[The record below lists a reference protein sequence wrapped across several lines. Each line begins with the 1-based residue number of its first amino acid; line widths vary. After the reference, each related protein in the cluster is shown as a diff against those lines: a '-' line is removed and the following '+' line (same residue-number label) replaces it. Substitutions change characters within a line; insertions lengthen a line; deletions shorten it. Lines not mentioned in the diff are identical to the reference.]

1 MVDAQTLYGDER
13 RVMAAISFGEV
24 PNAFDPE
31 ISEWGNPI
39 SVIRDNLAMN
49 RQK

>member
-1 MVDAQTLYGDER
+1 
-13 RVMAAISFGEV
+13 MAAISFGEV

-39 SVIRDNLAMN
+39 LVIRDNLAMN
-49 RQK
+49 RQERTWGTETS

>member
-1 MVDAQTLYGDER
+1 
-13 RVMAAISFGEV
+13 MAAISFGEV

-39 SVIRDNLAMN
+39 SVIRDNLTYDYVGAN
-49 RQK
+49 PGN